1 MKVYSPKN
9 VTYNS
14 VCTPYNGNGDG
25 NMELKL
31 KEFVIKLGDGT
42 ETMRVRF
49 NMSDEK
55 ISVCSNYSFD
65 TTFPKT
71 VFCETLR
78 ECLGE
83 IDTAESLQKLINTR
97 IKDSGVYIS
106 FEES

>member
-1 MKVYSPKN
+1 MK
-9 VTYNS
+9 
-14 VCTPYNGNGDG
+14 
-25 NMELKL
+25 LKL
-31 KEFVIKLGDGT
+31 KEVVIKLGDDI

-55 ISVCSNYSFD
+55 TTVCSNYSFD

-71 VFCETLR
+71 VVCETLR

-83 IDTAESLQKLINTR
+83 IDTAETLQKLINTR
-97 IKDSGVYIS
+97 IKDSGVYLS